1 MMRCRGIKGATT
13 SPDNSEEA
21 ILAATRELLK
31 AMISMNGVQ
40 TEEIAAVFFTSTVD
54 LNSVFPARAARELGL
69 DGIPL
74 LCAQEIEVARSLPR
88 CLRVLLLVNTEKGQS
103 QLRHLYLREA
113 RELRPEFAWK
123 PTEAL

>member
-21 ILAATRELLK
+21 ILAATRELLN
-31 AMISMNGVQ
+31 ALISVNAVQ
-40 TEEIAAVFFTSTVD
+40 TDDIAAVFFTSTID

-69 DGIPL
+69 DGVPL
-74 LCAQEIEVARSLPR
+74 LCAQEIEVPRALAR
-88 CLRVLLLVNTEKGQS
+88 CLRVVLLVNTEKGPS

-113 RELRPEFAWK
+113 RELRPELAWK
-123 PTEAL
+123 PTEAP

>member
-21 ILAATRELLK
+21 ILSETSELLN
-31 AMISMNGVQ
+31 ALISVNAVQ
-40 TEEIAAVFFTSTVD
+40 SDDIAAVFFTSTVD

-74 LCAQEIEVARSLPR
+74 LCAQEIEVPR
-88 CLRVLLLVNTEKGQS
+88 ALAKCLRVLLLVNTEKGPS

-113 RELRPEFAWK
+113 RELRPELAWK
-123 PTEAL
+123 PSKAP